1 MGNSLEMSI
10 HQTTAKKMTEDPSR
24 SSLVD
29 LDTDKLIALS
39 ERWINEPQ
47 KKNKLKSKLDIIR
60 TLESGI
66 RSLIASGYTCEEV
79 SNKLTSELHISISGA
94 TVQRYLQKIDVENK
108 KAAAKAKRDATKAAK
123 ASGAPT
129 LSILSSEPAKFSDD
143 YPSSLPINQNV
154 VGLTKDIQPTITR
167 LNSDLKQTNQ
177 AESSKPKSIVPKSL
191 PVDDDDDD
199 DYLAQQ
205 KILKHY
211 NRY

>member
-1 MGNSLEMSI
+1 MSI
-10 HQTTAKKMTEDPSR
+10 HQTTSKKMTEDSSR

-94 TVQRYLQKIDVENK
+94 TVQRYLQKINVENK
-108 KAAAKAKRDATKAAK
+108 KAMAKAKRDAIKAEK
-123 ASGAPT
+123 A
-129 LSILSSEPAKFSDD
+129 LSNRALSVLPSEPAKFSD
-143 YPSSLPINQNV
+143 YHPSSLPISQNV
-154 VGLTKDIQPTITR
+154 VVTNTDDEPTSTR
-167 LNSDLKQTNQ
+167 TNLELQQTNQ
-177 AESSKPKSIVPKSL
+177 AESIKPKSIVPKSV

>member
-1 MGNSLEMSI
+1 
-10 HQTTAKKMTEDPSR
+10 MTEASSH
-24 SSLVD
+24 SSLADV
-29 LDTDKLIALS
+29 DTDKLVALS
-39 ERWINEPQ
+39 ERWVNESQ
-47 KKNKLKSKLDIIR
+47 KRNNPKTKLDIIR

-66 RSLIASGYTCEEV
+66 RALITSGYTYEEV
-79 SNKLTSELHISISGA
+79 SHKLTDELHIAISA
-94 TVQRYLQKIDVENK
+94 QIVRKYLQKIDAENK
-108 KAAAKAKRDATKAAK
+108 KAETKAKRDATKAAK

-129 LSILSSEPAKFSDD
+129 LSILPSEPAKFSDD

-154 VGLTKDIQPTITR
+154 VGLTKDIQPTTTR
-167 LNSDLKQTNQ
+167 INSDLKQTNQ
-177 AESSKPKSIVPKSL
+177 VESSKPKSIVPKSV

>member
-1 MGNSLEMSI
+1 
-10 HQTTAKKMTEDPSR
+10 MTEDPSR

-94 TVQRYLQKIDVENK
+94 TVRRYLQKIDVENK
-108 KAAAKAKRDATKAAK
+108 KAAAKAKRDAIKAEK
-123 ASGAPT
+123 ALGVPA
-129 LSILSSEPAKFSDD
+129 LSVLPSEPAKFSD
-143 YPSSLPINQNV
+143 YHPSSQSISKNV
-154 VGLTKDIQPTITR
+154 VVINTDDKPTTTR
-167 LNSDLKQTNQ
+167 TNSDLKQTNQ
-177 AESSKPKSIVPKSL
+177 VEPSKPKSIVPKSF
-191 PVDDDDDD
+191 PVNDVDENDDDD

>member
-1 MGNSLEMSI
+1 
-10 HQTTAKKMTEDPSR
+10 MTEDPSR

-154 VGLTKDIQPTITR
+154 VGLTKDIQPTTTR
-167 LNSDLKQTNQ
+167 MNSDLKQTNQ
-177 AESSKPKSIVPKSL
+177 VESDKLKSIVPKSL

>member
-1 MGNSLEMSI
+1 MIEV
-10 HQTTAKKMTEDPSR
+10 PSR
-24 SSLVD
+24 SSLAD
-29 LDTDKLIALS
+29 LDTDKLVALS
-39 ERWINEPQ
+39 ERWVNEPQ
-47 KKNKLKSKLDIIR
+47 KKTNPKTKLDIIR

-66 RSLIASGYTCEEV
+66 RSLIALGYTFEEV
-79 SNKLTSELHISISGA
+79 SNKLTSELHIAISGE
-94 TVQRYLQKIDVENK
+94 TVRKYLQKIDVENK

-143 YPSSLPINQNV
+143 YPSSPPINQNV
-154 VGLTKDIQPTITR
+154 IGLTKDIQPTTTR
-167 LNSDLKQTNQ
+167 INSDLKQTNQ
-177 AESSKPKSIVPKSL
+177 AESSKPKSIVPKSV
-191 PVDDDDDD
+191 PIDDDDDD

>member
-1 MGNSLEMSI
+1 
-10 HQTTAKKMTEDPSR
+10 MTEDPSR

-154 VGLTKDIQPTITR
+154 VGLTKDIQPTTTR
-167 LNSDLKQTNQ
+167 MNSDLKQTNQ
-177 AESSKPKSIVPKSL
+177 AESSKPKSIVPKSV